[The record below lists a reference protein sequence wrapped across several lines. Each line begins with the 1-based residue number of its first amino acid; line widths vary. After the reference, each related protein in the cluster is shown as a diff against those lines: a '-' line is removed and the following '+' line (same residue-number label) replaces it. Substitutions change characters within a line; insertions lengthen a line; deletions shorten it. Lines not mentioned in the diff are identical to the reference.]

1 MQPYSL
7 EYTGVHKSKESEL
20 QLFVYDDLNLI
31 EYEDFKVSDLD
42 KYIEVHKTNWINIH
56 GFK

>member
-1 MQPYSL
+1 MCWHEKIKYKKGKNATLL

-31 EYEDFKVSDLD
+31 R
-42 KYIEVHKTNWINIH
+42 I
-56 GFK
+56 